1 MLPEDFSITHV
12 TAAVFLLIAWF
23 GYSLAL
29 SRFARGS
36 LNSQLGIVRLRW
48 IELAT
53 QRDAKPFD
61 AVLLGHIV
69 NSIAFFGSATLLVLA
84 GMVTAIASVKD
95 VHQTLTPLPFI
106 SKTSVELFTL
116 KLAFVAF
123 ILTLC
128 FFSFT
133 YSLRKLAYTIA
144 LIGALP
150 QKTDA
155 HPGHDA
161 LVEATAT
168 VLSEALK
175 SYNFGF
181 RGYYYATA
189 ALGMFVSPLTCIAAK
204 ALMTAA
210 LFYRQLATRTSAA
223 IQRYVQ
229 TLRDDDH

>member
-1 MLPEDFSITHV
+1 MLANDFSIAHAAAGILV
-12 TAAVFLLIAWF
+12 LTAWL
-23 GYSLAL
+23 GYSSVL
-29 SRFARGS
+29 SHFARGS
-36 LNSQLGIVRLRW
+36 LNSQLDIVRLRW

-95 VHQTLTPLPFI
+95 IYQTLSPLPFI
-106 SKTSVELFTL
+106 SKTSVEMFTL
-116 KLAFVAF
+116 ELAFVTS

-133 YSLRKLAYTIA
+133 YSLRKLVYTIA

-150 QKTDA
+150 HRSEG

-161 LVEATAT
+161 LVESTAT
-168 VLSEALK
+168 VLTEALK
-175 SYNFGF
+175 SYNLGF
-181 RGYYYATA
+181 RGYYYAMA
-189 ALGMFVSPLTCIAAK
+189 ALGMFISPLTCMLAT
-204 ALMTAA
+204 ALITAA
-210 LFYRQLATRTSAA
+210 LFYRQLATNTSAA
-223 IQRYVQ
+223 IQRYVH
-229 TLRDDDH
+229 TMRNDDQ